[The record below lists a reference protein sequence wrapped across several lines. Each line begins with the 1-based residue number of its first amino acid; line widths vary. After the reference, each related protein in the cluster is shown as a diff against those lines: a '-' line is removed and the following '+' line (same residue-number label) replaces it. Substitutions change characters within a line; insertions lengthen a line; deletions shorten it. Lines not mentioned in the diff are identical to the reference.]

1 MRPSRQQ
8 PDLTALPPTQGMAVS
23 PGSSQYFGQADG
35 QDSQMEDAMY
45 AESIPEESPIKENGR
60 GLNLNFLMSKAKTT
74 KGEEWLVVV
83 REAVLTRFKMAYPPK
98 REAPNET
105 ANPPSAVGKN

>member
-8 PDLTALPPTQGMAVS
+8 PDLTALPPTLGMPVS

-74 KGEEWLVVV
+74 KGEE
-83 REAVLTRFKMAYPPK
+83 RFELLSGRPC
-98 REAPNET
+98 
-105 ANPPSAVGKN
+105 